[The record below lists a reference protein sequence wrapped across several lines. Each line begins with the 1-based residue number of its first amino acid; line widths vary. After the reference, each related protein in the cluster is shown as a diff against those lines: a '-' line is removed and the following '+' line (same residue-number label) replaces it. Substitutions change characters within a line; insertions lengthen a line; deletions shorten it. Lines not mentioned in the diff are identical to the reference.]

1 MNRRQLEVEK
11 AKLAAE
17 ENQLKHLKA
26 IYKKAA
32 DDISKKIEISNG
44 KISVLLANWD
54 ELTDEQKSIYQSQIY
69 QRDFQKSLQKQING
83 FLRDLNSKQYKS
95 VDEYLK
101 DSYKTGYIGAMYDIA
116 GQGIPLVMPIDQK
129 QVVKAMTHDTKLS
142 KKLYTR
148 LGEDIDL
155 LKKRVANNISRGI
168 ATADS
173 YANIARN
180 IANGTKISINR
191 TMTIARTE
199 GNRIHVQA
207 ADHAQHKA
215 KEIGADVVKQW
226 CSALDGRTRPH
237 HRQLDGQIREIDEP
251 FEVAGM
257 KVMYPLSFG
266 IAAEDI
272 NCRCTLLQRARW
284 NLGEEELETLK
295 ERAAYFGLDKT
306 EDFEDFKK
314 KYLNVTENIQ
324 KHSQEAVKKAEFIPA
339 KSIEEA
345 QKYAKQ
351 FCNDG
356 FISKTFK
363 GEINYKG
370 ISIDNANGINHA
382 LTKVY
387 NSVGLEKISGI
398 KAISPTSAQ
407 GKKVFSSG
415 DAVAAYNPVEHGIFL
430 NKDILKNAKT
440 VEAYN
445 KESEEAWDIVINN
458 IEMLQGNAKE
468 MALRYKKAGRSLV
481 GDGSVHDYI
490 VHEMGHHVQWTLLD
504 VKTNNSVGDKMHK
517 YAPKISG
524 YATASKGE
532 YLAESFAAYMKGEI
546 DILDPEY
553 VAAIK
558 SKVVEATV
566 KSGIIQAEN
575 EFVKII
581 PDEKFIGYA
590 LNPLKDENKAKAFQ
604 MALGYTQENYQELK
618 EQIMKLA
625 DESKFVEKG
634 DSGYGMRYEYILEIT
649 GANGK
654 KANVLTAWI
663 QQGKDKRLTSVYVTN
678 KKVTE

>member
-1 MNRRQLEVEK
+1 MTKRQLEVEK

-17 ENQLKHLKA
+17 EKQLKHLKA

-32 DDISKKIEISNG
+32 DDITKKIEISNG

-69 QRDFQKSLQKQING
+69 QRDFQQSLQKQING
-83 FLRDLNSKQYKS
+83 FLKDLNSKQYKS

-116 GQGIPLVMPIDQK
+116 GQGIPIVTPIDQK

-148 LGEDIDL
+148 LGEDVDL

-199 GNRIHVQA
+199 GGRIRNSAAYQA
-207 ADHAQHKA
+207 ALEA
-215 KEIGADVVKQW
+215 KEKGADIVLQW
-226 CSALDGRTRPH
+226 DSSLDGKVRES
-237 HRQLDGQIREIDEP
+237 HRRVDGEIVELGEKFSNGLLYPCDP
-251 FEVAGM
+251 AG
-257 KVMYPLSFG
+257 S
-266 IAAEDI
+266 AAEVI
-272 NCRCTLLQRARW
+272 NCRCAALQRAKW

-306 EDFEDFKK
+306 KDFEDYKK

-324 KHSQEAVKKAEFIPA
+324 KQSQEIVKKTEFIPA

-356 FISKTFK
+356 FMSKTFK

-370 ISIDNANGINHA
+370 VSIDNANDINLA

-398 KAISPTSAQ
+398 KAISPTSVQ
-407 GKKVFSSG
+407 GKKVFSSN
-415 DAVAAYNPVEHGIFL
+415 DAVAAYSPIEHGIFL
-430 NKDILKNAKT
+430 NKDILKNAKA

-445 KESEEAWDIVINN
+445 KESEEAWNIVMNN
-458 IEMLQGNAKE
+458 IEMLQGKTKE
-468 MALRYKKAGRSLV
+468 TALRYQKAGRALV

-504 VKTNNSVGDKMHK
+504 VKTNNSVGDKMHE

-553 VAAIK
+553 VAAVK

-590 LNPLKDENKAKAFQ
+590 LNPLKDENKAKAFE